1 MRKALLFTMLLAFP
15 LFAFWQCSQGNEP
28 EKIEKK
34 FEFQIPNGF
43 SQPIMREDNPM
54 SFSKIKLGKKLFFD
68 PVLSLDSS
76 ISCGSCHRPQ
86 FAYSDP
92 NPISPGVDGKL
103 ALRNAPSLSN
113 LAWHPYFFAEGGSP
127 NLESQVLGP
136 VEDPDEM
143 AFSIIK
149 AVDRLK
155 NSSEYNVLFQ
165 EAFNDSPSVYTTTRA
180 IAAFE
185 RSLVSSNSKYDR
197 FAFGGDSTA
206 LNPDEIIGYQLFSS
220 DKLKCQSCHSGF
232 MFTDFSFQN
241 NGIYEVY
248 EDPGRMRLSMDDIDR
263 GKFKVP
269 SLRNI
274 ELTGPYMHNGSFGS
288 LEEIIEHYASGG
300 KNHRNQ
306 SPKIQGFD
314 ISDKEKQALV
324 KFLKSLTD
332 TVFTRQEVY

>member
-1 MRKALLFTMLLAFP
+1 MKIKF
-15 LFAFWQCSQGNEP
+15 LFALGLFLCVFTHCKDDSERA
-28 EKIEKK
+28 EKEEYK
-34 FEFQIPNGF
+34 FQIPEGF
-43 SQPIMREDNPM
+43 SKPLLRKDNPL
-54 SFSKIKLGKKLFFD
+54 SFSKIALGKKLFFD
-68 PVLSLDSS
+68 PILSLDSS

-92 NPISPGVDGKL
+92 NPISPGVNGKV

-136 VEDPDEM
+136 VEDPNEM

-155 NSSEYNVLFQ
+155 NNFNYTQLFQ
-165 EAFNDSPSVYTTTRA
+165 EVFNDSPSVYNTTRA

-185 RSLVSSNSKYDR
+185 RSLVSSDSKFDQYVLRGDKS
-197 FAFGGDSTA
+197 AFTPVEKRGYELFISDS
-206 LNPDEIIGYQLFSS
+206 
-220 DKLKCQSCHSGF
+220 LKCNSCHSGF
-232 MFTDFSFQN
+232 MLTNFSFQN

-248 EDPGRMRLSMDDIDR
+248 QDPGRTRLTLNEKDR

-274 ELTGPYMHNGSFGS
+274 ALTGPYMHDGSFDN
-288 LEEIIEHYASGG
+288 LDEIIEHYASGG
-300 KNHRNQ
+300 KKHPNQ
-306 SPKIQGFD
+306 SKKIQGFK
-314 ISDKEKQALV
+314 ISKEDKKALIQ
-324 KFLKSLTD
+324 FLYCLTD
-332 TVFTRQEVY
+332 TVFIGDEVY

>member
-1 MRKALLFTMLLAFP
+1 MMRFAIPFCLFISVLVFI
-15 LFAFWQCSQGNEP
+15 QCKTDENSNP
-28 EKIEKK
+28 DK
-34 FEFQIPNGF
+34 EFQFEIPIGF
-43 SQPIMREDNPM
+43 SAPVLREDNPM
-54 SFSKIKLGKKLFFD
+54 SFSKISLGKKLFFD
-68 PVLSLDSS
+68 PILSLDSS

-92 NPISPGVDGKL
+92 NPISPGVDGKI

-136 VEDPDEM
+136 VEDPNEM

-155 NSSEYNVLFQ
+155 NNEEYLSLFQ
-165 EAFNDSPSVYTTTRA
+165 KSFNDSPSVYTTTRA

-185 RSLVSSNSKYDR
+185 RSLISSNSKYDR
-197 FAFGGDSTA
+197 FALQGDSSA
-206 LNPDEIIGYQLFSS
+206 FSSEEKRGYQLFNS
-220 DKLKCQSCHSGF
+220 DQLKCSTCHSGF

-248 EDPGRMRLSMDDIDR
+248 NDPGRMRLTLDSVDL

-274 ELTGPYMHNGSFGS
+274 ALTGPYMHDGSFSS
-288 LEEIIEHYASGG
+288 LEEIIDHYISGG
-300 KNHRNQ
+300 KKHQNQ
-306 SPKIQGFD
+306 NSKVQGFE
-314 ISDKEKQALV
+314 ISETDKKALIQ
-324 KFLKSLTD
+324 FLHTLTD
-332 TVFTRQEVY
+332 TVFTGQEVY